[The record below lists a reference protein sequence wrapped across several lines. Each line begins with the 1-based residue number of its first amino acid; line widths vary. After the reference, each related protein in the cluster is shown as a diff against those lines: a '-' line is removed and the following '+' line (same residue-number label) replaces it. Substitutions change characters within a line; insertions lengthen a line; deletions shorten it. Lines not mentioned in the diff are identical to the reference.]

1 MIESGNIK
9 NQDTKTYRD
18 RRLVPPDDDA
28 LEVARQN
35 ATARRT
41 LTMESEDPGA
51 AFAMG
56 ENHEHHENLRIPE
69 ETFENY
75 ENLCIQLENHENHKN
90 LRIPY
95 ENH

>member
-9 NQDTKTYRD
+9 NQDTKTYRG

-28 LEVARQN
+28 LDVSRQN
-35 ATARRT
+35 ATARRK
-41 LTMESEDPGA
+41 LTMASEDPGA

-56 ENHEHHENLRIPE
+56 ENHEHHENLTIPE
-69 ETFENY
+69 ETSENY
-75 ENLCIQLENHENHKN
+75 ENLCIQSENHENHKN
-90 LRIPY
+90 FRIPF